1 MEVIK
6 NVLKDLELDP
16 EMNQSP
22 YVSGEDIYEF
32 IIENCY
38 YNQQA
43 ENLEFFFIKLS
54 AAAISEELYK
64 QGRFGK
70 PSFEQ
75 DQIIQLLQD
84 REETEYHQLYEF
96 YLGKLEYLECHSIKG
111 ERFFLGEDLKLK
123 YDVLIKMFAIAIIS
137 DLNQVLE
144 KLKRHL
150 SNNVRLESWL
160 VLMVGGIEDC
170 HLPVEK
176 EWMDQ
181 IIKGVLDSQIQV
193 IK

>member
-16 EMNQSP
+16 EMNQSQ

-32 IIENCY
+32 IIKNCY
-38 YNQQA
+38 YNQIA

-54 AAAISEELYK
+54 AAAISEELFK
-64 QGRFGK
+64 QGQFGTV
-70 PSFEQ
+70 SFEQ
-75 DQIIQLLQD
+75 DDIIQLLQD
-84 REETEYHQLYEF
+84 REDREHHQLYNYYFDKQEF
-96 YLGKLEYLECHSIKG
+96 LECHSING
-111 ERFFLGEDLKLK
+111 ETYFFSKELKIK
-123 YDVLIKMFAIAIIS
+123 YDVLIKMFAMAITS

-150 SNNVRLESWL
+150 SDNVRLESWL
-160 VLMVGGIEDC
+160 VLMVGGTEGC

-176 EWMDQ
+176 EWMGH
-181 IIKGVLDSQIQV
+181 IIKGVLGS
-193 IK
+193 